1 MNFFEHQ
8 EAARRLS
15 RRLVVLFALAVVAI
29 VIAVNLVATFVYLG
43 VF

>member
-15 RRLVVLFALAVVAI
+15 RRLVVLFALRWSRS
-29 VIAVNLVATFVYLG
+29 
-43 VF
+43 